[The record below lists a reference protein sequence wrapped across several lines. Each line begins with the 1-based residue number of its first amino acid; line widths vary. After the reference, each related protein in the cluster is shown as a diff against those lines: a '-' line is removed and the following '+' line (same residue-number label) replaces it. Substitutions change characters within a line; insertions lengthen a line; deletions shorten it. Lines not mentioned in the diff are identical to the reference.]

1 MIRGDFGESMW
12 FKKPALEVI
21 LETIP
26 ATVQLMAL
34 SMLLAAILGIALGTI
49 CALRRGS
56 LLDLSFMTFAVFG
69 QSMPSFWLGVM
80 LILLFA
86 VRLHWLPASGRGGWQ
101 HLVLPA
107 FTLVMA
113 LLPQTLLLVRSSV
126 LDLLDEDFVLV
137 ARAKGLAERVI
148 LYRHV
153 LKNALNPAIS
163 SLGIQV
169 GGLMGGA
176 IVTETVFAWPG
187 LGRVSVQAV
196 WSRDMSVIQA
206 SVVTLAVWVILCSL
220 IADIIIAYL
229 DPRIS
234 T

>member
-1 MIRGDFGESMW
+1 MQVYIFRRLLQIPVSVLGITMVIFFLVRLHGDPVDLYLPYEAGEDVRAQVSHNLGLDQPMVVQYGRFVSNMIRGDFGESMW

-101 HLVLPA
+101 HLV
-107 FTLVMA
+107 
-113 LLPQTLLLVRSSV
+113 
-126 LDLLDEDFVLV
+126 
-137 ARAKGLAERVI
+137 
-148 LYRHV
+148 
-153 LKNALNPAIS
+153 
-163 SLGIQV
+163 
-169 GGLMGGA
+169 
-176 IVTETVFAWPG
+176 
-187 LGRVSVQAV
+187 
-196 WSRDMSVIQA
+196 
-206 SVVTLAVWVILCSL
+206 
-220 IADIIIAYL
+220 
-229 DPRIS
+229 
-234 T
+234 

>member
-1 MIRGDFGESMW
+1 
-12 FKKPALEVI
+12 
-21 LETIP
+21 
-26 ATVQLMAL
+26 
-34 SMLLAAILGIALGTI
+34 
-49 CALRRGS
+49 
-56 LLDLSFMTFAVFG
+56 
-69 QSMPSFWLGVM
+69 
-80 LILLFA
+80 
-86 VRLHWLPASGRGGWQ
+86 
-101 HLVLPA
+101 
-107 FTLVMA
+107 MA
-113 LLPQTLLLVRSSV
+113 LLPQPLLLVRSSV

-206 SVVTLAVWVILCSL
+206 SVVSLAVWVILCSL